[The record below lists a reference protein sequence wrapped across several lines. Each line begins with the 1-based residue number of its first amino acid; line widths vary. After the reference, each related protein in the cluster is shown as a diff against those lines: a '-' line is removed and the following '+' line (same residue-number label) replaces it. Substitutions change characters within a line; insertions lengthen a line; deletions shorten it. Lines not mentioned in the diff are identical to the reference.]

1 VEEHEITGS
10 TSKTPTSRRGV
21 TLPEVLL
28 TLRHPNAGVRKD
40 ALGELKEVLVNG
52 VEWDG
57 GVAMGRREGEVGKV
71 LGVGGVVRLVAD
83 EVGRRDARARLE
95 HVAGR
100 WADPDDGSRIP
111 RTREFA
117 KLSSRFSRGIS
128 LYYLP

>member
-21 TLPEVLL
+21 TLAEVLL

-83 EVGRRDARARLE
+83 EVGGDALGRCSLRL
-95 HVAGR
+95 
-100 WADPDDGSRIP
+100 ADPDDDRIADP
-111 RTREFA
+111 RTPEFA

-128 LYYLP
+128 LYYLL